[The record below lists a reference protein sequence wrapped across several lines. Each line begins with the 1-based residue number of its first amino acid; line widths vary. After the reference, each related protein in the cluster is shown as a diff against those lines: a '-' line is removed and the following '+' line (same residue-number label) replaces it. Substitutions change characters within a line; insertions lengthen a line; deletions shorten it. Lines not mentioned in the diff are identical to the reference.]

1 MGPPSCPARAHAA
14 LARATLR
21 SRSLVLS
28 QRRWGQ
34 PLGKPCRGLA
44 SPRPWDCP
52 SPPGHGGAGCP
63 RPLHRRP
70 SQGLHPAPRGR
81 SMACWAEPCGQSPA
95 GRDGLSFQ
103 NPACSDRGTKKVVA
117 GGSKREEQTKRERE
131 TRRRRARLHALLPL
145 GDEGLPLLRLW
156 PRPRVAQAPQHP
168 LAAGAVAGPRGEDIV
183 SARGGRLLHP
193 HHQPLLILLG

>member
-1 MGPPSCPARAHAA
+1 MPRGSPPSCPARAHAA

-28 QRRWGQ
+28 QRR
-34 PLGKPCRGLA
+34 LGAA
-44 SPRPWDCP
+44 SGEALPRPGKSQALGLSVP
-52 SPPGHGGAGCP
+52 H
-63 RPLHRRP
+63 PLHRRP

-81 SMACWAEPCGQSPA
+81 SVACWAEPCGQSPA

-131 TRRRRARLHALLPL
+131 TRRRRARLHALLPF
-145 GDEGLPLLRLW
+145 GDEGLPLLRLR